1 MKIYSFRPA
10 EKIDASLMSK
20 YHITNLP
27 LVSIL
32 PQKPG
37 ITELTEYDSIAFLSS
52 SAAMHFFLH
61 SDIKIPEDMAI
72 FAVGKKTAQEIPV
85 KEDRIIIPPIHDS
98 THVAEKIIERGSKR
112 VLVPRGGDHT
122 DAFEKILNSAHI
134 TIREIV
140 VYTYGKGEGQDLL
153 TEIEF
158 PPDNTVLLFTSPM
171 EVEIFHEIT
180 GQKFLNLKTVPL
192 GNPTLNALKSAGFVN
207 ILKGKYGDFQSMIQE
222 VSKNSGEW
230 I

>member
-10 EKIDASLMSK
+10 EKIDSSLMSK

-27 LVSIL
+27 LVSIM
-32 PQKPG
+32 PQKPD

-52 SAAMHFFLH
+52 SAAKHFFLH
-61 SDIKIPEDMAI
+61 RDIEIPEDMAI
-72 FAVGKKTAQEIPV
+72 FAVGQKTAQEIPM
-85 KEDRIIIPPIHDS
+85 KEDRIIIPQIHDS
-98 THVAEKIIERGSKR
+98 THVAEKIIEKGSKK

-134 TIREIV
+134 ILKETV
-140 VYTYGKGEGQDLL
+140 VYTYDKGEGQDLL
-153 TEIEF
+153 NEIEF
-158 PPDNTVLLFTSPM
+158 APDDTVLLFTSPM

-192 GNPTLNALKSAGFVN
+192 GNPTLHALKSAGFVK
-207 ILKGKYGDFQSMIQE
+207 ILKIRYGDFQSMIE
-222 VSKNSGEW
+222 DVSKNSGEW